1 LRSPGFD
8 SFFPYDCVEKIR
20 NTVTS
25 ELFPGPDQPR
35 CNILPLTRPHFEKR
49 SADQRGVIFDTVR
62 NCGLYYDR
70 KETVEVRSDRGILLL
85 IGAETIGDE
94 ASRQF

>member
-1 LRSPGFD
+1 MCR
-8 SFFPYDCVEKIR
+8 KIR

-25 ELFPGPDQPR
+25 ELFSGPDRPR
-35 CNILPLTRPHFEKR
+35 YNSLPLTRPHFEKR

-70 KETVEVRSDRGILLL
+70 KETVEVRSDGGILNFMSFQV
-85 IGAETIGDE
+85 IFKCEPTTGHM
-94 ASRQF
+94 